1 MLASKVVCDD
11 TYSNKSWA
19 VVGQGMFALREINQM
34 EREMCGYLEWQLN
47 VPREDLEGF
56 EAEVRRVFGIARGA
70 GYGQGVQMLLN
81 SGVGGKPF
89 PSSAPTISPPPVPSS
104 VQIAPPPVPEKAVSP
119 ISVHANNASS
129 NSTTSPQQLPTPTE
143 GGVTQ
148 MPSFARNGAK
158 GGVVVMPVPQI
169 PVPQQQQQQQRAMP
183 YPSPPTTPPSPAI
196 SASTRSLA
204 SRGSQN
210 TMRQGP
216 YAVPPQQQMQMQ
228 IPQYIIPASKHG
240 SAASDSDSDD
250 SECSSDEDE
259 DEQREG
265 EGEDAAHRLTD
276 SPSPTPSSS
285 TSASTASDGS
295 LRTPPSAKAPQY
307 STYSVASSHHAH
319 SGSYGGLV
327 KSFSLPPGV
336 HAHSGN
342 NVQRSQ
348 TMSSS
353 EFVVS
358 VPHPSRAGGAN
369 FLGGWPNSNNGG
381 NAMNVDNGSDAEYV
395 GVVSVANGNNG
406 GKKMQALMMPRTY
419 TVPCAW

>member
-1 MLASKVVCDD
+1 
-11 TYSNKSWA
+11 
-19 VVGQGMFALREINQM
+19 
-34 EREMCGYLEWQLN
+34 
-47 VPREDLEGF
+47 
-56 EAEVRRVFGIARGA
+56 
-70 GYGQGVQMLLN
+70 
-81 SGVGGKPF
+81 
-89 PSSAPTISPPPVPSS
+89 
-104 VQIAPPPVPEKAVSP
+104 
-119 ISVHANNASS
+119 
-129 NSTTSPQQLPTPTE
+129 
-143 GGVTQ
+143 
-148 MPSFARNGAK
+148 
-158 GGVVVMPVPQI
+158 
-169 PVPQQQQQQQRAMP
+169 
-183 YPSPPTTPPSPAI
+183 
-196 SASTRSLA
+196 
-204 SRGSQN
+204 
-210 TMRQGP
+210 
-216 YAVPPQQQMQMQ
+216 MQ

-240 SAASDSDSDD
+240 SAGSDSDSDD

-265 EGEDAAHRLTD
+265 EDSARRLTD

-295 LRTPPSAKAPQY
+295 LRTPPSAKAPAY
-307 STYSVASSHHAH
+307 SAYPVASSHHAH

-327 KSFSLPPGV
+327 KSFSLPPRR
-336 HAHSGN
+336 ARAQWNGN

-348 TMSSS
+348 TMPSS

-369 FLGGWPNSNNGG
+369 FLGGWPNASANGN